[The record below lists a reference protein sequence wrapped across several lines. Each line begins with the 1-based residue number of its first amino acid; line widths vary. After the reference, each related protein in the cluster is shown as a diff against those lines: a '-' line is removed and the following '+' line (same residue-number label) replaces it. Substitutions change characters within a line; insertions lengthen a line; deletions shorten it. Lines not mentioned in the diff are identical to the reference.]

1 MRSVTEPLSF
11 VLFVAGDGP
20 NSRAARTNL
29 AALCREHFTYAP
41 EVAVV
46 DVLADPERALSDG
59 VLLTPQL
66 LVRQAGRVR
75 RVIGTLAR
83 PEAVLDGIARNGNA
97 SLA

>member
-1 MRSVTEPLSF
+1 MSF

-29 AALCREHFTYAP
+29 ATLCREHFTCAP
-41 EVAVV
+41 EVTVV
-46 DVLADPERALSDG
+46 DVLLEPGRALAEG

-83 PEAVLDGIARNGNA
+83 PEAVLDGIDRNGNA